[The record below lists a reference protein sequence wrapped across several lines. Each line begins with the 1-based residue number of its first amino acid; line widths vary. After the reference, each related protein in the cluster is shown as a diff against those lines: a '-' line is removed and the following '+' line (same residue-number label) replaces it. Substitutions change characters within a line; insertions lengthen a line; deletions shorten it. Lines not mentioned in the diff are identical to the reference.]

1 MNVLVVSAHP
11 SSASFNAALAATVIS
26 TISELGHVVRHRD
39 LYAENFDPVF
49 SAYERLH
56 HVGDVSEKLETL
68 ATLKPHVEDLRWC
81 ESIVFV
87 YPTWWSSQPAI
98 LKGWIDRILMNEV
111 AWVLPEGAARIK
123 PLLTQIRRIV
133 VVTTHGSS
141 KLVNALQ
148 GESGKRTM
156 FRSVRLMMHRRT
168 RCSWIAMYG
177 LDNATDADRRRF
189 TETVIRR
196 TRRAFS

>member
-26 TISELGHVVRHRD
+26 TISELGHVVRHCD

-68 ATLKPHVEDLRWC
+68 ATLKPHVEDLQWC

-141 KLVNALQ
+141 KLVNALE

-156 FRSVRLMMHRRT
+156 FRSCLLYTSPSPR
-168 RCSWIAMYG
+168 
-177 LDNATDADRRRF
+177 D
-189 TETVIRR
+189 
-196 TRRAFS
+196 

>member
-26 TISELGHVVRHRD
+26 TVSELGHVVRHRD

-68 ATLKPHVEDLRWC
+68 ATLKLHVEDLQWC

-141 KLVNALQ
+141 KLVNALE

>member
-26 TISELGHVVRHRD
+26 TVSELGHVVRHRD

-68 ATLKPHVEDLRWC
+68 ATLKLHVEDLQWC

-141 KLVNALQ
+141 KLVNALE

-177 LDNATDADRRRF
+177 LDNATETDRKRF

>member
-26 TISELGHVVRHRD
+26 TVSELGHVVRHRD

-68 ATLKPHVEDLRWC
+68 ATLKLHVEDLQWC

-177 LDNATDADRRRF
+177 LDNATDAGRRRF

>member
-26 TISELGHVVRHRD
+26 TVSELGHVVRHRD

-68 ATLKPHVEDLRWC
+68 ATLKLHVEDLQWC

-141 KLVNALQ
+141 KLVNALE

-177 LDNATDADRRRF
+177 LDNATDADRQRF
-189 TETVIRR
+189 TEKVMRR

>member
-26 TISELGHVVRHRD
+26 TVSELGHVVRHRD

-68 ATLKPHVEDLRWC
+68 ATLKLHVEDLQWC

-141 KLVNALQ
+141 KLVNALE

-168 RCSWIAMYG
+168 RCS
-177 LDNATDADRRRF
+177 
-189 TETVIRR
+189 
-196 TRRAFS
+196 

>member
-87 YPTWWSSQPAI
+87 YPTWWSGQPAI

-111 AWVLPEGAARIK
+111 AWVLPEGAARIE

-177 LDNATDADRRRF
+177 LDNATDTDRKRF

>member
-1 MNVLVVSAHP
+1 MNILVVSAHP
-11 SSASFNAALAATVIS
+11 SSASINAALAATVIS

-111 AWVLPEGAARIK
+111 AWVLPEGAVRIK

-141 KLVNALQ
+141 KLVNALE

>member
-11 SSASFNAALAATVIS
+11 SSASFNAALAATVVS
-26 TISELGHVVRHRD
+26 TVSELGHVVRHRD

-68 ATLKPHVEDLRWC
+68 ATLKLHVEDLQWC

-123 PLLTQIRRIV
+123 PLLTRIRRIV

-141 KLVNALQ
+141 KLVNALE

>member
-123 PLLTQIRRIV
+123 PLLTQIRRIG

-177 LDNATDADRRRF
+177 LDNATDTDRQRF
-189 TETVIRR
+189 IETVIRR

>member
-111 AWVLPEGAARIK
+111 AWVLPEGAVRIK

>member
-1 MNVLVVSAHP
+1 MTSATRVP
-11 SSASFNAALAATVIS
+11 TTQATAPAAAPAAPATSTDSAKSADSEDVTTLKS
-26 TISELGHVVRHRD
+26 TIND
-39 LYAENFDPVF
+39 L
-49 SAYERLH
+49 
-56 HVGDVSEKLETL
+56 SEKLETL
-68 ATLKPHVEDLRWC
+68 VTLRPHVEDLQWC

-87 YPTWWSSQPAI
+87 YPTWWSGQPAI
-98 LKGWIDRILMNEV
+98 LKGWIDRILMNQV

-177 LDNATDADRRRF
+177 LDNATNADRKRF

>member
-11 SSASFNAALAATVIS
+11 SSASFNVALAATVIS
-26 TISELGHVVRHRD
+26 TISELGHAVRHRD

-56 HVGDVSEKLETL
+56 HVGDEREKLETL
-68 ATLKPHVEDLRWC
+68 ATLKPHVEDLQWC

-141 KLVNALQ
+141 KLVNALE

-177 LDNATDADRRRF
+177 LDNATDAERKRF

>member
-26 TISELGHVVRHRD
+26 TVSELGHVVRHRD

-68 ATLKPHVEDLRWC
+68 ATLKLHVEDLQWC

-141 KLVNALQ
+141 KLVNALE

-177 LDNATDADRRRF
+177 LDNATNADRKRF

>member
-11 SSASFNAALAATVIS
+11 SSASFNVALAATVIS
-26 TISELGHVVRHRD
+26 TISELGHAVRHRD

-56 HVGDVSEKLETL
+56 HVGDVREKLETL
-68 ATLKPHVEDLRWC
+68 ATLKPHVEDLQWC

-141 KLVNALQ
+141 KLVNALE

-156 FRSVRLMMHRRT
+156 FRSVRLMMHRRI

-177 LDNATDADRRRF
+177 LDNATDADRKRF

>member
-26 TISELGHVVRHRD
+26 TVSELGHVVRHRD

-68 ATLKPHVEDLRWC
+68 ATLKLHVEDLQWC

-141 KLVNALQ
+141 KLVNALE

-177 LDNATDADRRRF
+177 LDNATDADRKRF

>member
-1 MNVLVVSAHP
+1 MNVLVISAHP
-11 SSASFNAALAATVIS
+11 SSASFNAALATTVVS

-87 YPTWWSSQPAI
+87 YPTWWSGQPAI

-156 FRSVRLMMHRRT
+156 FRSVRLMMRRRT

>member
-11 SSASFNAALAATVIS
+11 FPASFNAALATSVVS
-26 TISELGHVVRHRD
+26 TISELGHAVRHRD

-49 SAYERLH
+49 SSYERLH
-56 HVGDVSEKLETL
+56 HVGDLSEKLETL
-68 ATLKPHVEDLRWC
+68 ATLRPYVEDLQWC

-87 YPTWWSSQPAI
+87 YPTWWSGQPAI
-98 LKGWIDRILMNEV
+98 LKGWIDRILMNQV

-123 PLLTQIRRIV
+123 PLLTQIRRVV

-141 KLVNALQ
+141 KFVNALE
-148 GESGKRTM
+148 GESGKRTI

-177 LDNATDADRRRF
+177 LDNATEGDRKRF
-189 TETVIRR
+189 TEKVMRR
-196 TRRAFS
+196 TRRTFS